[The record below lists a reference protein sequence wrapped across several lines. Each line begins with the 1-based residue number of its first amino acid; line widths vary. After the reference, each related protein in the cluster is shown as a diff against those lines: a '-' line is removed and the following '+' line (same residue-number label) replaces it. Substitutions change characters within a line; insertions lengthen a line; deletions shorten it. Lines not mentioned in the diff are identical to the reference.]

1 MSTSARPS
9 SPSRGR
15 RTTSLAVFCA
25 SAVALTGCGFEGA
38 ASIPLPGG
46 QGNGDDAYQVQVE
59 FSDVLDLVP
68 QSAVKVDDVTVGS
81 VREIDLRGFTAVVT
95 ISVNG
100 DIRVPANS
108 SASLR
113 QTSLLGEKFVS
124 LDPPPEGQRAAQ
136 TLRDGAT
143 IGLEQTKASAEIEE
157 VLGALSLVLNGGSLE
172 QLQTINKEVVNALQ
186 GREPQV
192 KSALN
197 QLNTFVSGLDAQK
210 EQIVRALD
218 GLDRL
223 SARLVTDRQIIDTA
237 LQDIPAGVEVFSG
250 QREELV
256 QLLTS
261 LDRLGEVAVRVI
273 NGSKDNTVR
282 DLEALT
288 QILEQRNRAGKNFPY
303 SLELLTTYPFPRSV
317 TDGTRGDYANLF
329 VTLDLESSFDNEGIP
344 DPTGQIPGPVPTTFP
359 VPVPSLPAPGQP
371 LPPPPSGVP
380 APPPSALPSALPS
393 LPVPAPDQG
402 TLRELPSLGGLTSS
416 RSPGLLQLLLGGLS

>member
-1 MSTSARPS
+1 MSTRS
-9 SPSRGR
+9 SSTSR
-15 RTTSLAVFCA
+15 RTTSLAVLCA
-25 SAVALTGCGFEGA
+25 SAVALTGCGFKGA
-38 ASIPLPGG
+38 DSIPLPGG

-100 DIRVPANS
+100 DIEVPANS

-124 LDPPPEGQRAAQ
+124 LDPPPKAQRSAQ
-136 TLRDGAT
+136 PLRDGAM
-143 IGLEQTKASAEIEE
+143 IGLEQTTRSAEIEE

-172 QLQTINKEVVNALQ
+172 QLQTINTEVVNALQ
-186 GREPQV
+186 GREPEV

-250 QREELV
+250 QREDLV
-256 QLLTS
+256 RLLTS
-261 LDRLGEVAVRVI
+261 LDRLGDVAVSVI
-273 NGSKDNTVR
+273 NGSKDNTVAVHACADA
-282 DLEALT
+282 DLW
-288 QILEQRNRAGKNFPY
+288 P
-303 SLELLTTYPFPRSV
+303 SS
-317 TDGTRGDYANLF
+317 TR
-329 VTLDLESSFDNEGIP
+329 
-344 DPTGQIPGPVPTTFP
+344 
-359 VPVPSLPAPGQP
+359 
-371 LPPPPSGVP
+371 
-380 APPPSALPSALPS
+380 
-393 LPVPAPDQG
+393 
-402 TLRELPSLGGLTSS
+402 RE
-416 RSPGLLQLLLGGLS
+416 